1 MGLEAAGDLRSG
13 WVELASYSGW
23 VGSGRVRNVRRDSAA
38 SGWKGAEEMRIRRL
52 LVGGLFALLVL
63 VTGCGGTSGEDTTTT
78 TTSQPPTTTLAAT
91 TTTTEVEP
99 EPVLV
104 SEVLAGF
111 EPRSVV
117 FANVEFTITG
127 AMISNQE
134 LRSYAEG
141 GEPIIDE
148 DNLYVYLDISAQNL
162 MSSTQTEAFGPE
174 IYKLVVDDREL
185 DAASE
190 MSFLSEVAGIIRPNT
205 TVDTFLAFPIS
216 DGVELGDAALLIGV
230 RPDRKAS
237 LPLTGDVAANPYP
250 IQVELSGS
258 AEGVGPTNGGTIV
271 FTLVDATLSEDL
283 PHEHANSP
291 TGLRADEDELFL
303 VVHVLAEKV
312 AGRGNDLLSVDAF
325 RLLVDG
331 LPRSPWDSAI
341 DPLGSNESPTAEPG
355 AVVDAWVAFLA
366 PIDATELAL
375 QAGDLA
381 DPAVIPLNL
390 PDLP

>member
-1 MGLEAAGDLRSG
+1 MHL
-13 WVELASYSGW
+13 
-23 VGSGRVRNVRRDSAA
+23 
-38 SGWKGAEEMRIRRL
+38 RRL
-52 LVGGLFALLVL
+52 LAGGPTALLVL
-63 VTGCGGTSGEDTTTT
+63 VAGCSGISGEDTTTSQPPIA
-78 TTSQPPTTTLAAT
+78 TSQPPTTVATT
-91 TTTTEVEP
+91 TTTTEVDP

-104 SEVLAGF
+104 SVELAGF

-117 FANVEFTITG
+117 FGNVEFTITG
-127 AMISNQE
+127 VRVSNQE
-134 LRSYAEG
+134 LGSYAEG
-141 GEPIIDE
+141 GEPIVDE
-148 DNLYVYLDISAQNL
+148 DNFYAYLDITAQNM
-162 MSSTQTEAFGPE
+162 MSNTQTEGFSEE

-185 DAASE
+185 DAAFE
-190 MSFLSEVAGIIRPNT
+190 MSFMSDVAGIIGPNT

-216 DGVELGDAALLIGV
+216 EEADLADADFLIGV

-237 LPLTGDVAANPYP
+237 LPLTGDVVANPYP

-271 FTLVDATLSEDL
+271 FTVVDATLSEDL

-303 VVHVLAEKV
+303 VVHVLAEKI
-312 AGRGNDLLSVDAF
+312 AGRGNDLLGVDAF

-355 AVVDAWVAFLA
+355 AVEDAWVAFLV
-366 PIDATELAL
+366 PVDATELVL

-381 DPAVIPLNL
+381 DPALIPLTL
-390 PDLP
+390 PDLR

>member
-1 MGLEAAGDLRSG
+1 
-13 WVELASYSGW
+13 
-23 VGSGRVRNVRRDSAA
+23 
-38 SGWKGAEEMRIRRL
+38 MRIRRL

-63 VTGCGGTSGEDTTTT
+63 VTGCGGTSGEDTTTTTTT

-111 EPRSVV
+111 EPRRVV

-134 LRSYAEG
+134 LSSYAES

-190 MSFLSEVAGIIRPNT
+190 MSFLSEVAGIIQPNT

-312 AGRGNDLLSVDAF
+312 AGRGADLLSVDTF

-355 AVVDAWVAFLA
+355 AVVDAWVAFLV

-381 DPAVIPLNL
+381 DPAVIPINL

>member
-1 MGLEAAGDLRSG
+1 MH
-13 WVELASYSGW
+13 
-23 VGSGRVRNVRRDSAA
+23 
-38 SGWKGAEEMRIRRL
+38 IRRL
-52 LVGGLFALLVL
+52 LVGGPIALLVL
-63 VTGCGGTSGEDTTTT
+63 VSGCSGTSDEETT
-78 TTSQPPTTTLAAT
+78 TTSPPPTTTLAAATT
-91 TTTTEVEP
+91 TTTTELEP

-104 SEVLAGF
+104 SEELAGF
-111 EPRSVV
+111 EKRSVV

-141 GEPIIDE
+141 GEPVIDE
-148 DNLYVYLDISAQNL
+148 NNLYAYLDITAQNM
-162 MSSTQTEAFGPE
+162 MSNTQTEGFGAE
-174 IYKLVVDDREL
+174 TYKLVVGDREL
-185 DAASE
+185 DAATE
-190 MSFLSEVAGIIRPNT
+190 MSFMSEVAGIIGPNT

-216 DGVELGDAALLIGV
+216 DEVELAGAALLIGV

-237 LPLTGDVAANPYP
+237 LPLTGEVAVNPYP
-250 IQVELSGS
+250 IQVELTGS

-271 FTLVDATLSEDL
+271 FTVVDATLSEDL

-312 AGRGNDLLSVDAF
+312 AGRGNDLLSVDTF
-325 RLLVDG
+325 RLVIDG

-355 AVVDAWVAFLA
+355 AVEDAWVAFLV

-390 PDLP
+390 PDLS